1 MSQFTISYLSMV
13 IALLALIAAI
23 YSVVYTHYRNRR
35 RLAVDNCMVENEED
49 VPQLFLTVH
58 NISPTAITIL
68 DIRFYEGHREITP
81 LQYHEPLQT
90 YSEGPYGLK
99 CRDLIPA
106 YKYASHLNPPEI
118 LQPYNS
124 VELSYYFPNIGSD
137 ISITICC
144 QERVHKLRRYQQF
157 SFRV

>member
-58 NISPTAITIL
+58 NISPI
-68 DIRFYEGHREITP
+68 
-81 LQYHEPLQT
+81 QT
-90 YSEGPYGLK
+90 YSEGIYGNK
-99 CRDLIPA
+99 IRDIIPA

-124 VELSYYFPNIGSD
+124 VELSYYFPNMGSD
-137 ISITICC
+137 ISITIYC